1 MIWAK
6 SWSTLCSR
14 KSSTKVPLTVKRTI
28 LITGASSGIGR
39 ATAKRFQENG
49 WNVIATMRSPEKE
62 QELNT
67 LEHTLVTQLD
77 VLDLDSIK
85 RAIQEGIQAFHRIDV
100 VLNNAGYG
108 LMGTFESAK
117 RESVMRQFGVNVQGL
132 FDVTQQVLPHFREQ
146 KAGTF
151 INISSVGGRM
161 TFPLMPLYHATKW
174 AVEGFSESLR
184 WEMAQIGVKVKIV
197 EPGGV
202 ATDFGGRSLDLQHDT
217 DLEEYNAF
225 VNAFMSAMAQTMNPE
240 TMTKPE
246 QIADVIYRAAT
257 DNSDQLRYRAGADCE
272 QLLGARDTMSDEAF
286 FAMQKQMLG
295 L

>member
-1 MIWAK
+1 MNK
-6 SWSTLCSR
+6 
-14 KSSTKVPLTVKRTI
+14 TI

-39 ATAKRFQENG
+39 ATAKLFQEKG

-62 QELNT
+62 TELNE
-67 LEHTLVTQLD
+67 LNNVFVSKLD
-77 VLDLDSIK
+77 VLDLDTIK
-85 RAIQEGIQAFHRIDV
+85 SAIEKGIERFGKIDV

-117 RESVMRQFGVNVQGL
+117 RESIIRQFGVNVQGL
-132 FDVTQQVLPHFREQ
+132 FDVTQQALPHFRDN
-146 KAGTF
+146 KDGMF
-151 INISSVGGRM
+151 INISSMGGRM

-202 ATDFGGRSLDLQHDT
+202 ATDFGGRSMDMQHNPE
-217 DLEEYNAF
+217 LAEYNEF
-225 VNAFMSAMAQTMNPE
+225 VGGFMEAMQASMDPE
-240 TMTKPE
+240 KMSKPE
-246 QIADVIYRAAT
+246 QIAEVIFTAAT
-257 DNSDQLRYRAGADCE
+257 DGKDSLRYRAGADAV
-272 QLLGARDTMSDEAF
+272 QLLDARAKMSDDEF
-286 FAMQKQMLG
+286 FAMQKQQFG